1 MTLRGAFIP
10 ERNIALFLDVD
21 GTLLE
26 IASTPD
32 AVKVPAALRN
42 TLHLAASRSEGA
54 LALISGRPLEVLDRL
69 FAPYV
74 FPAAGQH
81 GLERRDAEGR
91 LSQPQID
98 TQVLQPAREIL
109 RALADQH
116 RGILLED
123 KAGGIAVHFR
133 LAPKCEGLVNQT
145 MSGLAASLDDRF
157 MLRHGKFVVE
167 LSPRGYSKRTAIEA
181 FMHESP
187 FAGRR
192 PVFIGDDVTDEDG
205 FEAVNAM
212 GGVSIR
218 VGNTPQTAARYRFGS
233 VSAVIAWL
241 RERNLNLY
249 LSGVQR

>member
-42 TLHLAASRSEGA
+42 TLYLAASREEGA
-54 LALISGRPLEVLDRL
+54 LALISGRPLQVLDRL

-81 GLERRDAEGR
+81 GLERRDAQGR
-91 LSQPQID
+91 LTQPEID
-98 TQVLQPAREIL
+98 TQALQPAREIL
-109 RALADQH
+109 QGLAEQ
-116 RGILLED
+116 RKGILLED
-123 KAGGIAVHFR
+123 KAAGLAVHFR
-133 LAPKCEGLVNQT
+133 LAPKLEGLVKQT
-145 MSGLAASLDDRF
+145 MAALAEPVKDRF
-157 MLRHGKFVVE
+157 MLRNGKFVVE

-181 FMHESP
+181 FMHERP
-187 FAGRR
+187 FSGRK

-205 FEAVNAM
+205 FDAVNAM

-249 LSGVQR
+249 LSGVQQ